1 MTPGSTG
8 MVRYILAVFQKA
20 GKLRFKDVFADFR
33 IFLAFTSQ
41 GVDGFPETF
50 NMKHPVKARYLLPVC
65 LSLPLAACAFLT
77 PQQVIP
83 TAISLY
89 NQQKVGTYYT
99 EAALIEGKTQKEYV
113 LRTIGMP
120 DISGVKNQYSYI
132 TYTSA
137 FRQAHIKA
145 KLRIVR
151 RDGTDVRVLFGK
163 GEKYTALTVYF
174 DMKGIITNIYIS

>member
-1 MTPGSTG
+1 
-8 MVRYILAVFQKA
+8 
-20 GKLRFKDVFADFR
+20 
-33 IFLAFTSQ
+33 
-41 GVDGFPETF
+41 
-50 NMKHPVKARYLLPVC
+50 MKHPVKARYLLSVC
-65 LSLPLAACAFLT
+65 LFLPLAACAFLT

-89 NQQKVGTYYT
+89 NQKKVGTYYA

-132 TYTSA
+132 TYTYT
-137 FRQAHIKA
+137 FRQAHIKT

-151 RDGTDVRVLFGK
+151 RDGTDIEVLFGK